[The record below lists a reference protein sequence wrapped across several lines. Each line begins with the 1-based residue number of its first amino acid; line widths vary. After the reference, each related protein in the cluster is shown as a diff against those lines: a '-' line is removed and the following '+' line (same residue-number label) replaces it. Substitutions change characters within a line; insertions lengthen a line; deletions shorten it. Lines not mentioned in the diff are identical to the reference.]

1 MSRVGLKPIVLPNGV
16 SVEVGQGLLT
26 VKGPKGSL
34 QTSLPLGIECR
45 VEDETVRFTRRDDS
59 GRMRAF
65 HGLARALAAN
75 AVVGVTSGFE
85 KRLEI
90 QGVGYRAV
98 KQGSAVQ
105 FSLGY
110 SHPIDFV
117 PPPGVTIDL
126 DDPTKI
132 VVRGTDKQ
140 AVGQVAAEIRALRP
154 PDAYKGKGV
163 RHAGERIR
171 LKAGKTGAK

>member
-1 MSRVGLKPIVLPNGV
+1 MSRVGLKPIVLPQGV
-16 SVEVGQGLLT
+16 SVEVGETSLT

-34 QTSLPLGIECR
+34 QTNMPLGIQCK
-45 VEDETVRFTRRDDS
+45 VEDGSLSFARRDDS

-75 AVVGVTSGFE
+75 AVLGVTSGFE
-85 KRLEI
+85 RRLEI

-98 KQGSAVQ
+98 KQAQSVQ

-117 PPPGVTIDL
+117 PPPGVTIDVE
-126 DDPTKI
+126 DPTKV
-132 VVRGTDKQ
+132 VVRGIDKQ

-163 RHAGERIR
+163 RHAGEQIR